1 MYNEAVLANATTT
14 STTTANQTSESQIDH
29 ILIFIPEKSNLEVKF
44 KEQLCLK
51 DDPSNL
57 SSHDV
62 IVRGQPTY
70 N

>member
-1 MYNEAVLANATTT
+1 MLQLQLRTENPAFHHN
-14 STTTANQTSESQIDH
+14 NQTSESQIDH

-44 KEQLCLK
+44 NEELCLK